1 MATFDQRGQKVN
13 KQINVA
19 GNFNFGTNNRADI
32 SPELQK
38 LLDEIKKAIK
48 SGNVDAETGIDVEA
62 KVKKAIVQADKP
74 NPDKKGILDNID
86 GAKLLIEGVSSA
98 VNLVTLFVQASDMV
112 RRLL

>member
-1 MATFDQRGQKVN
+1 MTTFDQRGQKVN
-13 KQINVA
+13 NQINVA
-19 GNFNFGTNNRADI
+19 GNFNFGTNNSADI

-62 KVKKAIVQADKP
+62 KVKKAIVQAEKP
-74 NPDKKGILDNID
+74 NPDKKGILDNIN
-86 GAKLLIEGVSSA
+86 GAKLLIEGMSSA

>member
-1 MATFDQRGQKVN
+1 MTSFDQRGQKVN

-19 GNFNFGTNNRADI
+19 GNINFGTNNRADI

-38 LLDEIKKAIK
+38 LLDEIKKAMK
-48 SGNVDAETGIDVEA
+48 SGDIDAERGIDVEA
-62 KVKKAIVQADKP
+62 KVKKAIVQAEKP
-74 NPDKKGILDNID
+74 NPDKNGILNNIN
-86 GAKLLIEGVSSA
+86 GAKSLIEGVASA